1 MFKVECDRLLVLAY
15 YLETYGCSLNMA
27 DSDLIVGRLALI
39 GGERVQELD
48 AADVLIVNTCG
59 VKEPTEDR
67 VIHRIGELDK
77 TGTPLIITGC
87 LPKINLSRLLDAA
100 PNHAAILGPQSIEKL
115 GSVFQTVLKG
125 ERGIID
131 LEPDTGSKLRYFQ
144 GPPHSVICTIP
155 ICEGCLG
162 ACSYCAVRFARE
174 SIRSYSI
181 SSLREVVSEAVT
193 SGYKEIRL
201 TAQDAA
207 AYGADTGE
215 NLVDLLSELDE
226 IAGDYRFRLGM
237 FNCNLISDS
246 LGALLRVMKSQ
257 HFFRFFHLPVQSGSD
272 NVLHAMNRQYSV
284 TEWESVIRAIRE
296 RFPCSTVA
304 TDIIV
309 GHPGETEVDFAAT
322 MDLIRSMRPEIT
334 NISKYGDR
342 PGTPASESS
351 DKVDTSVKKN
361 RSREISRLVSA
372 ILLEKANSWLGW
384 TGPVIVTSVAPKG
397 GLLARTPSYRPVI
410 IDDDVQLGS
419 TIGVKISSAE
429 KTYLVG
435 DVSVL
440 G

>member
-1 MFKVECDRLLVLAY
+1 MFKAESGRLLGFTY

-39 GGERVQELD
+39 GGKRVQGPD

-77 TGTPLIITGC
+77 LGAPLIITGC
-87 LPKINLSRLLDAA
+87 LPKINLPRVLDAA
-100 PNHAAILGPQSIEKL
+100 SDHAAILGPQSIEKL
-115 GSVFQTVLKG
+115 GPVLQTVLKG

-131 LEPDTGSKLRYFQ
+131 LEPDIGSKLRYFR
-144 GPPHSVICTIP
+144 GPPHSVICTVP

-181 SSLREVVSEAVT
+181 HSLREVVGKAVA

-215 NLVDLLSELDE
+215 NLVELLSELDE
-226 IAGDYRFRLGM
+226 IAGDHRFRLGM
-237 FNCNLISDS
+237 FNCNLVSDS
-246 LGALLRVMKSQ
+246 LDALLRVMKSQ
-257 HFFRFFHLPVQSGSD
+257 HFFKFFHLPVQSGSD
-272 NVLHAMNRQYSV
+272 RVLHTMNRQYSV
-284 TEWESVIRAIRE
+284 AEWESIVHTVRK
-296 RFPCSTVA
+296 RFPSSTIA

-309 GHPGETEVDFAAT
+309 GHPGESNADFAAT
-322 MDLIRSMRPEIT
+322 MDLIRSVRPEIT

-342 PGTPASESS
+342 PGTPASESG
-351 DKVDTSVKKN
+351 DKVDSSVKKN
-361 RSREISRLVSA
+361 RSRKLSHLVST
-372 ILLEKANSWLGW
+372 ILSEKANSWLGW
-384 TGPVIVTSVAPKG
+384 TGPVLVTSVAPKG
-397 GLLARTPSYRPVI
+397 GLLARTPCYRPVI
-410 IDDDVQLGS
+410 IDDDVKLGS
-419 TIGVKISSAE
+419 TIGVEISSAE
-429 KTYLVG
+429 KTYLAG
-435 DVSVL
+435 DVSAL